1 MNPDNAAAQLA
12 RRFALDVVLWY
23 CLPAVFMAA
32 YLFAFSFPVH
42 ALPPHLRIMAA
53 PFVVLTILRLTIAR
67 YVPSRSAGTWIAA
80 TLLAVLLAA
89 VALYYALVLGGLRAW
104 GGVISWNMIPSYVRQ
119 APAYLQA
126 LGVPWLATSLAAAAL
141 FVGLVVACRLYLRRF
156 DWTNLVARSIS
167 ATTLAIVVAGSCL
180 LLGAWLYTFSSA
192 PPTQSSEPVS
202 LTFFKDPS
210 SGVELQGHSVDRLT
224 AATLDRREDA
234 ARAAYVPAASPAA
247 TNLVL
252 IVIDAQRSD
261 HMSIYGYDRDTTPNL
276 RRLAQSRDVRTVE
289 DVHASCPDTACG
301 MLSLSS
307 SKFPRQF
314 SFQPFTLQQVMR
326 RNGYRVHM
334 ILGGDH
340 TRFYSLKEFYGP
352 VETFY
357 DGGTDGSAAGYFMN
371 DDQLV
376 LDRLAAM
383 PQSDGAPTMFQ
394 FHLMSTHMLSK
405 HDDAEASFTP
415 ARSYVKRFTGP
426 DLGASGIADDSA
438 TNYYDNGVLKSDRVI
453 QSLLAMLDSKGYLRK
468 ALVVVTADHGEGL
481 GEHGKFIHMNS
492 VREEVLRIPLLLIAY
507 GYEPAL
513 PLQPRAV
520 PAQVDIAPTI
530 LAELG
535 VPAPSTWVG
544 QALQRREAVDSI
556 YFEGAQNFG
565 LIDRRDPARIMKY
578 WASAATGR
586 EHVFDLTSDP
596 HEQRDLLAGVT
607 QDTLLA
613 WRAQIVAG
621 TPLQFAAIP

>member
-1 MNPDNAAAQLA
+1 
-12 RRFALDVVLWY
+12 
-23 CLPAVFMAA
+23 MAA
-32 YLFAFSFPVH
+32 YLFAFSFPAH
-42 ALPPHLRIMAA
+42 ALPPHLLIVAL
-53 PFVVLTILRLTIAR
+53 PFVALTIMRLSI
-67 YVPSRSAGTWIAA
+67 SRCAPGRAAGVWIAA
-80 TLLAVLLAA
+80 TGIAVLLALL
-89 VALYYALVLGGLRAW
+89 ALYYTLVLGGLRAW
-104 GGVISWNMIPSYVRQ
+104 GGVISWNVIVSYARQ
-119 APAYLQA
+119 EPAYLKT
-126 LGVPWLATSLAAAAL
+126 LGMPPFLVMLAATVL
-141 FVGLVVACRLYLRRF
+141 FLGLIAACRLYLRRF
-156 DWTNLVARSIS
+156 DWTAIAVRSMS
-167 ATTLAIVVAGSCL
+167 ATTLAIALSCGCL
-180 LLGAWLYTFSSA
+180 LLGAWLYMFSSA

-202 LTFFKDPS
+202 LTLFQDPT

-234 ARAAYVPAASPAA
+234 ARAAYVPAASPTAI
-247 TNLVL
+247 NLVL
-252 IVIDAQRSD
+252 IVIDAQRPD
-261 HMSIYGYDRDTTPNL
+261 HMSLYGYPRDTTPNL
-276 RRLAQSRDVRTVE
+276 QRLAQSRDVRKVE
-289 DVHASCPDTACG
+289 FVHSSCPDTACG

-314 SFQPFTLQQVMR
+314 SFQPFTLQQVLR

-334 ILGGDH
+334 ILSGDH

-405 HDDAEASFTP
+405 HDDAEATFTP

-426 DLGASGIADDSA
+426 DLGAAAIADDSA
-438 TNYYDNGVLKSDRVI
+438 TNYYDNGVLKSDRMI
-453 QSLLAMLDSKGYLRK
+453 QSLLAQLESKGYLRK
-468 ALVVVTADHGEGL
+468 TLVVITADHGEGL

-507 GYEPAL
+507 GYDPAL

-535 VPAPSTWVG
+535 LPAPSTWVG
-544 QALQRREAVDSI
+544 QPLQRHEATDFI

-578 WASAATGR
+578 WASADTGR
-586 EHVFDLTSDP
+586 EHAFDLSADP
-596 HEQRDLLAGVT
+596 HEQRDLRPSVT
-607 QDTLLA
+607 QGTLLA

-621 TPLQFAAIP
+621 TPLQFAATP